1 MFRVWTGAAAIEHLL
16 EAGGYDLAFGARPMK
31 RTIAR
36 LIEAP
41 LAEKILRGD
50 LDRGDVAL
58 LSAEA
63 GELTFD
69 VLDAVD
75 NSSAAE

>member
-1 MFRVWTGAAAIEHLL
+1 
-16 EAGGYDLAFGARPMK
+16 MK

-50 LDRGDVAL
+50 LERGDVAL
-58 LSAEA
+58 LTAEA
-63 GELTFD
+63 GELMFD